1 MYPAHP
7 AHFKNCFPN
16 FTGGR
21 KKIKK
26 SHSHIYPKGGLR
38 PPETPCLQGARRGER
53 NRQDVPPAACSLE
66 YPQLLRVNPYSRRQ
80 AAVNQIISN
89 PHGRKPVGQ
98 QKTYLTYMT
107 CTIGEGC

>member
-26 SHSHIYPKGGLR
+26 ISSSHLFKGGSA
-38 PPETPCLQGARRGER
+38 P
-53 NRQDVPPAACSLE
+53 
-66 YPQLLRVNPYSRRQ
+66 
-80 AAVNQIISN
+80 
-89 PHGRKPVGQ
+89 
-98 QKTYLTYMT
+98 
-107 CTIGEGC
+107 

>member
-26 SHSHIYPKGGLR
+26 NLVLTFIQRGLR
-38 PPETPCLQGARRGER
+38 PLKPPVYRERDRG
-53 NRQDVPPAACSLE
+53 
-66 YPQLLRVNPYSRRQ
+66 
-80 AAVNQIISN
+80 
-89 PHGRKPVGQ
+89 
-98 QKTYLTYMT
+98 
-107 CTIGEGC
+107 